1 MATSRT
7 SYAIGNAERL
17 AGGGRSFV
25 RNEIKRSWSGG
36 RKFFTQDQIDELAA
50 KFLGPI
56 CRDWRVPKVIRDQLI
71 RSVWDEFE
79 MDRQLAVMISSRE
92 AADRRRKLG
101 LNSGRRVRLGIA

>member
-36 RKFFTQDQIDELAA
+36 RKFFTQDRSMNWRPNSLA
-50 KFLGPI
+50 P
-56 CRDWRVPKVIRDQLI
+56 
-71 RSVWDEFE
+71 SVGTGAFRKLFE
-79 MDRQLAVMISSRE
+79 ISSYV
-92 AADRRRKLG
+92 A
-101 LNSGRRVRLGIA
+101 SGTSLKWTGSLPS